1 MPTYHTP
8 RCYHCFLL
16 WNYHMSFVAEFCSNW
31 RKCQLDRPELVV
43 YLPGSRHWCLFCLTV
58 NKVLWRSCWF
68 FFKFLVIS
76 INQNSV
82 IDSKVQFLSEFV
94 HMNQLNISVELRKIL
109 VAVFLN
115 TDYLQNLK
123 IGNTG
128 IFWKEIQ
135 RI

>member
-1 MPTYHTP
+1 MEI
-8 RCYHCFLL
+8 LL
-16 WNYHMSFVAEFCSNW
+16 V
-31 RKCQLDRPELVV
+31 
-43 YLPGSRHWCLFCLTV
+43 
-58 NKVLWRSCWF
+58 

-94 HMNQLNISVELRKIL
+94 HMNQLNISIELRKIL